1 MRGNLIKREV
11 GGGVGCWTWE
21 VALLTGGVEKWHK
34 KVFTGS
40 AAEHGKVTVALLPP
54 IPLSVTLS
62 VARRHWDC
70 GYIAILSPLLPLST
84 CSMPLTPWFSTEDPK
99 SMLDYGVL
107 HLRRLRV
114 SHFFFI
120 PSFMSWIPVNLVTS
134 ILHVDMRVQGDEHDC
149 IPFPYEPEPRMIL
162 FTFLLTHFSWRQH
175 HLLLLTF

>member
-1 MRGNLIKREV
+1 M
-11 GGGVGCWTWE
+11 GCWTWE

-40 AAEHGKVTVALLPP
+40 AAEHSKVTVALLPP

-70 GYIAILSPLLPLST
+70 GYVAILSPLLPLST
-84 CSMPLTPWFSTEDPK
+84 CGMPLKPWFSTEDPK

-114 SHFFFI
+114 SPFFFI
-120 PSFMSWIPVNLVTS
+120 PSFISWIAVNLVKS
-134 ILHVDMRVQGDEHDC
+134 ILHVDMSSGGWARLYS
-149 IPFPYEPEPRMIL
+149 IPIWAWAK
-162 FTFLLTHFSWRQH
+162 FTFLLTYFCWSQH